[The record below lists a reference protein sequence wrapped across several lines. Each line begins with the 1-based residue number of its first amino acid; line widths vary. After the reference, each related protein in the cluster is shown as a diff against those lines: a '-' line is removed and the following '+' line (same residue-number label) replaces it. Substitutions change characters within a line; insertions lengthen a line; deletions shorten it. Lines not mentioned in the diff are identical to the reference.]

1 MVDKLKQSVTL
12 SSSSQQQ
19 LQQAS
24 VQCGGAGLP
33 CTGPGHH
40 GLLPCGL
47 GWAVA
52 GEKSRAQTEL
62 PLKDNNNYNSQLRA
76 MSLEQD

>member
-12 SSSSQQQ
+12 SSSQQQ

-40 GLLPCGL
+40 GLLLCGL
-47 GWAVA
+47 GWGWA
-52 GEKSRAQTEL
+52 GEQSRAQTEL
-62 PLKDNNNYNSQLRA
+62 LLKDNI
-76 MSLEQD
+76 

>member
-19 LQQAS
+19 LHQPVSS
-24 VQCGGAGLP
+24 VVVLG
-33 CTGPGHH
+33 CTGPGHQ

-47 GWAVA
+47 GCGWA
-52 GEKSRAQTEL
+52 GEQSRALTEL
-62 PLKDNNNYNSQLRA
+62 LKDNNNCNTELRA

>member
-19 LQQAS
+19 LHQAS

-40 GLLPCGL
+40 GLLLCGL
-47 GWAVA
+47 GWGWA
-52 GEKSRAQTEL
+52 GEQEPGS
-62 PLKDNNNYNSQLRA
+62 D
-76 MSLEQD
+76 